1 MAIEEG
7 RYLCCPL
14 CQGKGQMHRSELIE
28 RLSDPT
34 RREQLEL
41 LLQELKQPQEN
52 ENSPVPT
59 PNDAKDSEAFQREV
73 YSWPPKRILWR
84 RSPKE

>member
-1 MAIEEG
+1 MAIDDG

-28 RLSDPT
+28 RLSDPAIS
-34 RREQLEL
+34 REFRILLEQLKEEEAKSL
-41 LLQELKQPQEN
+41 
-52 ENSPVPT
+52 VPT
-59 PNDAKDSEAFQREV
+59 PNDHQDFEREV
-73 YSWPPKRILWR
+73 HSWPPRRILWR

>member
-1 MAIEEG
+1 MAIDEG

-28 RLSDPT
+28 RLGDA
-34 RREQLEL
+34 RKREQLQKL
-41 LLQELKQPQEN
+41 LEELKHEA
-52 ENSPVPT
+52 EAEKLVPVP
-59 PNDAKDSEAFQREV
+59 NDEEDHDAFRREV

>member
-14 CQGKGQMHRSELIE
+14 CQGKGQMHRSELIG
-28 RLSDPT
+28 RLSDPN
-34 RREQLEL
+34 RQEQLDL
-41 LLQELKQPQEN
+41 LLRELKRQE
-52 ENSPVPT
+52 EDEKSLVPT
-59 PNDAKDSEAFQREV
+59 PNDEESSDAFQREV

>member
-14 CQGKGQMHRSELIE
+14 CQGKGQMHRSDLIE
-28 RLSDPT
+28 RLGDP
-34 RREQLEL
+34 EKKAEL
-41 LLQELKQPQEN
+41 QKLVEELKKQE
-52 ENSPVPT
+52 EEEKLVPVPSDEGD
-59 PNDAKDSEAFQREV
+59 PAAFEREV

>member
-28 RLSDPT
+28 RLSDPVQ
-34 RREQLEL
+34 REQLAA
-41 LLQELKQPQEN
+41 LLQELKQQE
-52 ENSPVPT
+52 EDEKSLVPT
-59 PNDAKDSEAFQREV
+59 PNDEEDRDAFQREV